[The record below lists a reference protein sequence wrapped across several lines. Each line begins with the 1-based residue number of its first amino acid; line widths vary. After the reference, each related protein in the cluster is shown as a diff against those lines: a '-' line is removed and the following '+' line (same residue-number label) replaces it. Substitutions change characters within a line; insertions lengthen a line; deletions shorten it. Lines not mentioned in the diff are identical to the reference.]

1 MELNT
6 VKDACL
12 NGKRVLIRV
21 DFNVPVK
28 DGKVTDNTR
37 IKAALPTLDYILN
50 HGASLVV
57 MSHYGR
63 PKGQKNPDFSMA
75 PIRDEFEKLLGRKVT
90 LAPDVIGPEVDKL
103 VKNLKPGEVLLLEN
117 VRFYKEEEAN
127 DPEFAKKLAG
137 YGDLYVN
144 DAFGTAHRAHA
155 STEGV
160 SHYLPSYCGFL
171 IEKEVKFM
179 APLLENPEHPFVAII
194 GGSKVSSK
202 ISVLKSLIKTCD
214 TIIIGGGMAYTF
226 LKVLGHSV
234 GKSLV
239 EEDFFST
246 ATDFLN
252 TAKEKGVK
260 VILPVDHVC
269 AESFSED
276 AKPVYVDGVDI
287 PDNLMGLDIGEKTV
301 KLIVDSLKDA
311 KSVVWNGP
319 MGVFEFNQFAKGTE
333 SVAKA
338 LADSSATT
346 VVGGGDSVAAI
357 NKFGLASKISHVS
370 TGGGAS
376 LEFLE
381 GKELPGIKALEKKTI
396 RRKYIAGNWKMNI
409 LPHKAGEFAKE
420 LSKAYV
426 DNACDCRFMIAC
438 PFVDLP
444 FVVEAVKNTDVIVAA
459 ENMADHTEG
468 AYTGEVSPLML
479 KDLGVNTVL
488 LGHSERR
495 QYYGETNEII
505 NKKVLLAL
513 KEGMDVVLCV
523 GETLLEREGGKLE
536 KVLSDQLSIGLKG
549 VDPSLMSKVT
559 IAYEPVW
566 AIGTGKTAT
575 PEDADSAHL
584 FIRNT
589 ILSLFSKDI
598 AEKQIIQYGGS
609 VKAENVKALM
619 AKENIDGALVGGAS
633 LSVEKFLPIMA
644 YNK

>member
-1 MELNT
+1 MVLNT
-6 VKDACL
+6 VKEADL
-12 NGKRVLIRV
+12 KGKRVLCRV

-28 DGKVTDNTR
+28 NGVVTDDTR
-37 IKAALPTLDYILN
+37 IKAALPTLEYILSQ
-50 HGASLVV
+50 GASLVV

-75 PIRDEFEKLLGRKVT
+75 PIAKVFEKELGRKVT
-90 LAPDVIGPEVDKL
+90 LAPDVIGAEVDKL
-103 VKNLKPGEVLLLEN
+103 VSSLKSGDVLLLEN
-117 VRFYKEEEAN
+117 VRWYKEEEAN
-127 DPEFAKKLAG
+127 DPEFAKKLAS

-160 SHYLPSYCGFL
+160 AHYLPSYAGLL

-202 ISVLKSLIKTCD
+202 ISVLSSLVKTCD
-214 TIIIGGGMAYTF
+214 TIVIGGGMAYTF
-226 LKVLGHSV
+226 LKVMGHEV

-239 EEDFFST
+239 EDDYVET
-246 ATDFLN
+246 AKDFLKK
-252 TAKEKGVK
+252 AEEKGVK

-269 AESFSED
+269 AENFDEN
-276 AKPVYVDGVDI
+276 AEPVYVDSVDI
-287 PDNLMGLDIGEKTV
+287 PSNLMGLDIGKKTV
-301 KLIVDSLKDA
+301 QNIVDALKGA
-311 KSVVWNGP
+311 KNVVWNGP
-319 MGVFEFNQFAKGTE
+319 MGVFEFAQFAKGTE
-333 SVAKA
+333 AVAKA
-338 LADSSATT
+338 LADSDAVS

-357 NKFGLASKISHVS
+357 NKFGLSDKISHVS

-381 GKELPGIKALEKKTI
+381 GKTLPGIAALEKKT
-396 RRKYIAGNWKMNI
+396 RKIYIAGNWKMNI
-409 LPHKAGEFAKE
+409 LPHEAVKYGRALKE
-420 LSKAYV
+420 AYLEHG
-426 DNACDCRFMIAC
+426 CDCKIMVAA

-444 FVVEAVKNTDVIVAA
+444 LLAEELKDSPVIVAA
-459 ENMADHTEG
+459 ENMADHTSG

-479 KDLGVNTVL
+479 KDIGVNTVI

-495 QYYGETNEII
+495 QYYGESDEFI
-505 NKKVLLAL
+505 NRKVLLAL
-513 KEGMDVVLCV
+513 ENDMDVVLCV
-523 GETLLEREGGKLE
+523 GETLEEREGGKLE
-536 KVLSDQLSIGLKG
+536 EVLSRQLSVGLKG
-549 VDPSLMSKVT
+549 VSSEKMKSIT

-584 FIRNT
+584 FIRQT
-589 ILSLFSKDI
+589 VGHLFSKDI
-598 AEKQIIQYGGS
+598 AENLIIQYGGS

-633 LSVEKFLPIMA
+633 LSLDKFLPIMA